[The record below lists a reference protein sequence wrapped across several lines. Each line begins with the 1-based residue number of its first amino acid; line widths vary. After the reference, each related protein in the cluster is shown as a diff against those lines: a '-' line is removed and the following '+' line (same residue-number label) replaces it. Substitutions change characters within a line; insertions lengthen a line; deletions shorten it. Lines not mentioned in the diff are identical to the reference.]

1 MFQKAVI
8 ASLISSTLL
17 FAESGV
23 GLNIN
28 EEDLEIEAVL
38 DSRNLAALQTSSTIY
53 QADVNFL
60 NENEENKL
68 IGLGIGA
75 TNKVEGVQ
83 GLEVTLGLKGVWAD
97 LGNENFTALPLMG
110 TVRYVFPPLMYNIPP
125 VSVEGKLLY
134 APKVLSFGSSEA
146 YREVRVN
153 AAMEVIENTSIYTG
167 YRNIH
172 TQHAKV
178 NKELF
183 NNSFF
188 GGIKINY

>member
-1 MFQKAVI
+1 MFQKVVI
-8 ASLISSTLL
+8 STLVSSAIL

-28 EEDLEIEAVL
+28 QEDLEVEAVL

-83 GLEVTLGLKGVWAD
+83 GLEMTLGVKGIWAE
-97 LGNENFTALPLMG
+97 LGDEDFTALPLMG

-125 VSVEGKLLY
+125 VSIEGKVLY
-134 APKVLSFGSSEA
+134 APKVLSFGSSEE
-146 YREVRVN
+146 YREFRIG

-172 TQHAKV
+172 TKHDKV
-178 NKELF
+178 NSELF
-183 NNSFF
+183 NNSFY
-188 GGIKINY
+188 GGIKISY

>member
-1 MFQKAVI
+1 MFKKVVI
-8 ASLISSTLL
+8 STLISSTIL

-68 IGLGIGA
+68 IGIGIGA
-75 TNKVEGVQ
+75 TNKVEGVE
-83 GLEVTLGLKGVWAD
+83 GLEMTLGVKGIWAELED
-97 LGNENFTALPLMG
+97 EDFTALPLMG
-110 TVRYVFPPLMYNIPP
+110 SIRYAFPPLMYNIPP
-125 VSVEGKLLY
+125 VSLEGKVLY
-134 APKVLSFGSSEA
+134 APKVLSFGSSEM
-146 YREVRVN
+146 YREFRVG
-153 AAMEVIENTSIYTG
+153 AAIEVIENTSIYAG

-172 TQHAKV
+172 TKHDKV
-178 NKELF
+178 NSELF
-183 NNSFF
+183 NNSFY

>member
-1 MFQKAVI
+1 MFKKVVV
-8 ASLISSTLL
+8 STFLL
-17 FAESGV
+17 STVLLAESGV

-28 EEDLEIEAVL
+28 EQDLEVEALL

-68 IGLGIGA
+68 IGIGIGA
-75 TNKVEGVQ
+75 TNKVEGLQ
-83 GLEVTLGLKGVWAD
+83 GLEMTLGVKGIWAE

-110 TVRYVFPPLMYNIPP
+110 TVRYSFPPLMYNIPP

-134 APKVLSFGSSEA
+134 APKVLSFGSSEEF
-146 YREVRVN
+146 REFRLS
-153 AAMEVIENTSIYTG
+153 AAIEVIENTSLYTG

-172 TQHAKV
+172 TKHNKV
-178 NKELF
+178 DNELF
-183 NNSFF
+183 NNSFY

>member
-1 MFQKAVI
+1 MFQKVVVSA
-8 ASLISSTLL
+8 LISSAIL

-28 EEDLEIEAVL
+28 QEDLEVEAVL

-53 QADVNFL
+53 KADVNFL

-83 GLEVTLGLKGVWAD
+83 GLEMTLGVKGVWAE
-97 LGNENFTALPLMG
+97 LGDEDFTALPLMG
-110 TVRYVFPPLMYNIPP
+110 IVRYVFPPLMYNIPP
-125 VSVEGKLLY
+125 VSIEGKVLY
-134 APKVLSFGSSEA
+134 APKVLSFGKSEE
-146 YREVRVN
+146 YREFRVG

-172 TQHAKV
+172 TKHEQV
-178 NKELF
+178 NSELF